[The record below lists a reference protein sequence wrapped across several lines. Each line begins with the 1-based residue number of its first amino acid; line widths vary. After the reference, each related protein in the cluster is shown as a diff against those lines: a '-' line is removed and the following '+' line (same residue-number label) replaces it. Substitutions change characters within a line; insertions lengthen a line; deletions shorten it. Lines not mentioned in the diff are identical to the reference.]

1 MTMYEI
7 LCVADALHK
16 KILAD
21 YPNAA
26 EDDEIGY
33 ALDHDPR
40 FEEWHKLMSQAEK
53 MLPFGNDPENVLCEF
68 DSSMSEADLKQRVF
82 EVYYPG

>member
-1 MTMYEI
+1 
-7 LCVADALHK
+7 
-16 KILAD
+16 
-21 YPNAA
+21 
-26 EDDEIGY
+26 
-33 ALDHDPR
+33 
-40 FEEWHKLMSQAEK
+40 MSQAEK